1 MARAKDEKVHR
12 RGTRSL
18 VRGRENAMTLSEWFA
33 VLYVSAVVSVA
44 IVLFNVY
51 RRHRED
57 VAWRKSLRKRLR

>member
-1 MARAKDEKVHR
+1 M
-12 RGTRSL
+12 
-18 VRGRENAMTLSEWFA
+18 VRGRENAMTRSEWFA